1 MSSARFSREK
11 LLSHYGDEVP
21 DLLGSDLRLL
31 IVGINPGLW
40 TAATQTH
47 FSYPGNK
54 FYPALLEAGLL
65 EWEIDRAAGM
75 TDDDRAMFVRQ
86 GMGISNMVARATAR
100 ADELSPDEMRAGG
113 ERLKLLVQER
123 NPRVVAIA
131 GLGAYRTAF
140 GKPKANKGI
149 QPELIGTSKV
159 FLLGN
164 PSGLNAHETVRTLAA
179 QFQQAARLAGIL

>member
-1 MSSARFSREK
+1 VTKFTREQ
-11 LLSHYGDEVP
+11 LLAHYNEEVP
-21 DLLGSDLRLL
+21 DLLGRDLRLL

-54 FYPALLEAGLL
+54 FYPALWKAGLL
-65 EWEIDRAAGM
+65 EWEIDRSAGM
-75 TDDDRAMFVRQ
+75 TANDREMFVGR

-100 ADELSPDEMRAGG
+100 ADELSKDEIRAGG
-113 ERLKLLVQER
+113 ERLARLVTER
-123 NPRVVAIA
+123 KPKVVAVA

-140 GKPKANKGI
+140 GRPKAKKGV
-149 QPELIGTSKV
+149 QDDQLAGATV

-164 PSGLNAHETVRTLAA
+164 PSGLNAHETVDTLAK
-179 QFQQAARLAGIL
+179 QFQEAADLAGVTQV

>member
-1 MSSARFSREK
+1 MSSPRFTREE
-11 LLSHYGDEVP
+11 LLSHYGEEVP
-21 DLLGSDLRLL
+21 DLFGPDLRLL

-54 FYPALLEAGLL
+54 FYPALFEAGLL

-75 TDDDRAMFVRQ
+75 TDEDRAMFVRQ

-100 ADELSPDEMRAGG
+100 ADELSADEMRAGG
-113 ERLKLLVQER
+113 ELLRLLVKER
-123 NPRVVAIA
+123 SPRVVAVA

-140 GKPKANKGI
+140 GNPKAKKGI
-149 QPELIGTSKV
+149 QPELIGTAKV

-164 PSGLNAHETVRTLAA
+164 PSGLNAHETVSTLAT
-179 QFQQAARLAGIL
+179 QFREAARLAGVL